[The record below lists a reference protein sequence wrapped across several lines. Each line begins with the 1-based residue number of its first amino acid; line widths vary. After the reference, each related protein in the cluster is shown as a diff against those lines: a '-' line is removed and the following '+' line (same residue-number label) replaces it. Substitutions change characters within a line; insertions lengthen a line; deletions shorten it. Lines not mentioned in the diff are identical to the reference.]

1 MPNEREYLSALTAK
15 DYSIAGN
22 DFRAYYDA
30 ANKLVFVVDNT
41 VDARKPNVMLII
53 NPVGDRKWDDVLAN
67 DYSVDLETV
76 RPKKDNK
83 YQKLD
88 IEYSGLSDY
97 GELIRRYEA
106 GDDLTAA
113 LAALSDF
120 RNAAACRAASE
131 RLAAADDTADK
142 ARDTILKTHD
152 SIAELQVRLKQ
163 LRAKLSQQ
171 KKAVGKEPTKQ
182 SAAKILRTESQID
195 ATNEKMRRAKKRL
208 VNAQKR
214 LVAADED
221 AQVARGI
228 LTRCAVSAPDAGMP
242 PHGAT
247 TMPAAVA
254 PQDLVA
260 VQPAPVPAEIEPE
273 FKEVITETQDYSTEQ
288 KANEMAD
295 EEVKPLFDKDP
306 EILDEEIAFKPIE
319 FNTDTVSSA
328 ASVNAPVDTAA
339 RVDVDVY
346 NEPVAP
352 SPLSFTP
359 PVSKTDAASD
369 AEVSRPAPIEVRPIA
384 DVPQSPMQSQPVLD
398 TITSVDM
405 PSDDIAPAAQTTPT
419 AAQRPAPVMPDV
431 PGPVQPAPEPGI
443 APAPVSSDFRPVSPI
458 TGGVAPVSPQ
468 PAKKQTLLYYV
479 MLVVLIAL
487 SIFTLWLYQK
497 NTSDNMPD
505 LATTTPQPQAEAT
518 TPSPAP
524 VDTIMDSQDSP
535 FIPVV
540 EEPAASDSVDDAPV
554 QVEEVETVQIAE
566 PTPDTEPEPVVEPEP
581 VPVSA
586 PVEDQT
592 PAVVQPEPAPVPV
605 TPAAEST
612 TVENVQESPL
622 LAPEPA
628 TETVADVQAE
638 TPDVAELV
646 VDKPAYNVSQ
656 QENMFIAAPEY
667 ETDAEFY
674 AEEDAESCSDG
685 GAPDANG
692 CCAGEIFTA
701 MDDGTFACCLTDGSE
716 CYPPMF

>member
-1 MPNEREYLSALTAK
+1 MPSEREHLSALTAK

-30 ANKLVFVVDNT
+30 ANNLVFVVDNT

-67 DYSVDLETV
+67 DYGVDLETV

-88 IEYSGLSDY
+88 IEYSGLSEY
-97 GELIRRYEA
+97 GELIRRYDA
-106 GDDLTAA
+106 GYDLSAA

-208 VNAQKR
+208 ANAQKR

-228 LTRCAVSAPDAGMP
+228 LTRCAVSAPDV
-242 PHGAT
+242 AT
-247 TMPAAVA
+247 PVRAETNLPATAA

-273 FKEVITETQDYSTEQ
+273 FKEYITETQDYSTEEQ
-288 KANEMAD
+288 KADEMAD

-319 FNTDTVSSA
+319 FNSEISSA
-328 ASVNAPVDTAA
+328 APVTAPADATA
-339 RVDVDVY
+339 RVDVY
-346 NEPVAP
+346 AEPVAP

-359 PVSKTDAASD
+359 PVSKQDAASD
-369 AEVSRPAPIEVRPIA
+369 TDVARPAPIEVRPIA

-405 PSDDIAPAAQTTPT
+405 PSDDIAPAAPVAPT

-458 TGGVAPVSPQ
+458 TGAASPVSPQ
-468 PAKKQTLLYYV
+468 PAKKPTLLYYI

-487 SIFTLWLYQK
+487 SIFTLWLYQR
-497 NTSDNMPD
+497 NTSDNVPD
-505 LATTTPQPQAEAT
+505 LTAATPHPQAEVAAP
-518 TPSPAP
+518 TPSP
-524 VDTIMDSQDSP
+524 VDANMDTQDSP

-540 EEPAASDSVDDAPV
+540 EDVTESDSVPP
-554 QVEEVETVQIAE
+554 QVDVVETVQITGE
-566 PTPDTEPEPVVEPEP
+566 LPITEPAPAVVEPEPEP
-581 VPVSA
+581 VPVTA
-586 PVEDQT
+586 PVAEQT
-592 PAVVQPEPAPVPV
+592 PTVTQPEPAPALGAVD
-605 TPAAEST
+605 
-612 TVENVQESPL
+612 NVSESPFL
-622 LAPEPA
+622 TQAPA
-628 TETVADVQAE
+628 TETVSDVQLE
-638 TPDVAELV
+638 TADVAEPV

-674 AEEDAESCSDG
+674 ATEEAESCADG
-685 GAPDANG
+685 GAPDSNG